1 MLQMFSFESNKA
13 PPMIISSFVLAT
25 KYSLLSIHTYTQECS
40 VFLFEKRIADKLHKP
55 RRREM
60 VTELLK
66 ASVKQLERFRHPKV
80 SSSLK

>member
-1 MLQMFSFESNKA
+1 
-13 PPMIISSFVLAT
+13 MIISSFCAT

-80 SSSLK
+80 SFSFK